1 MAGWDLHPLEKRRL
15 TTAHTHSGHSPTA
28 PEARL
33 HHQKQIRCADPLVS
47 MPTAERPK
55 AMHVRNMILC
65 LATVFLLA
73 AAFLWATY
81 DPDMTSGES
90 SELMEAYNSYNTLY
104 QQGRYSEAEPYAKE
118 ALRLGTE
125 ELGPNDP
132 TTAALLDNLAL
143 LYEAQGHYAEA
154 EPLYQRSLA
163 IKEKALG
170 PEHPDVAGSLENYAA
185 LLRQTARADE
195 AERMEVRAKA
205 IRAASQ
211 ELAASDI
218 VKIMITYYENELI
231 FKRDYLGKTLIA
243 TMFFD
248 NVGGAAFGGGYFVRF
263 DGTNG
268 SAGLTCS
275 FSETLPNK
283 VIDWDAGKSVSL
295 TGVVYDVVL
304 STLYLKRCRFK

>member
-1 MAGWDLHPLEKRRL
+1 
-15 TTAHTHSGHSPTA
+15 
-28 PEARL
+28 
-33 HHQKQIRCADPLVS
+33 
-47 MPTAERPK
+47 
-55 AMHVRNMILC
+55 MHVQNMILC
-65 LATVFLLA
+65 LVTVFLLA
-73 AAFLWATY
+73 AAYLWATY
-81 DPDMTSGES
+81 DPDMTSGEL

-143 LYEAQGHYAEA
+143 LYEAQGYYAEA

-163 IKEKALG
+163 IREKALG
-170 PEHPDVAGSLENYAA
+170 PEHPDVTASLENYAE
-185 LLRQTARADE
+185 LLRETGREDKAEEME
-195 AERMEVRAKA
+195 ARAKA
-205 IRAASQ
+205 IGAGSQ

-218 VKIMITYYENELI
+218 VRIIETYYENESK
-231 FKRDYLGKTLIA
+231 FKRDYVGKTLMA

-248 NVGGAAFGGGYFVRF
+248 NVGGAAFGGGYFVGF
-263 DGTNG
+263 DGISG
-268 SAGLTCS
+268 SAGLTCR

>member
-1 MAGWDLHPLEKRRL
+1 
-15 TTAHTHSGHSPTA
+15 
-28 PEARL
+28 
-33 HHQKQIRCADPLVS
+33 

-55 AMHVRNMILC
+55 ALHVRNMIFC

-73 AAFLWATY
+73 AAFVWATF
-81 DPDMTSGES
+81 DPDMTSGEPA
-90 SELMEAYNSYNTLY
+90 ELMEAYNRYDALY
-104 QQGRYSEAEPYAKE
+104 RQGRYAEAEPHAKE

-132 TTAALLDNLAL
+132 TTAALIDNLAL

-154 EPLYQRSLA
+154 EPLHQRSLA
-163 IKEKALG
+163 IKEKTLG
-170 PEHPDVAGSLENYAA
+170 PEHPDVAGSLDNYAA

-195 AERMEVRAKA
+195 AKRMEARAKA
-205 IRAASQ
+205 IHAASQ

-218 VKIMITYYENELI
+218 VKIIITYHENELQ

-248 NVGGAAFGGGYFVRF
+248 NVGGAAFGGGHFVRF
-263 DGTNG
+263 DGING

-275 FSETLPNK
+275 FSEALPHEVN
-283 VIDWDAGKSVSL
+283 DWDTGKAVSL

>member
-1 MAGWDLHPLEKRRL
+1 
-15 TTAHTHSGHSPTA
+15 
-28 PEARL
+28 
-33 HHQKQIRCADPLVS
+33 

-73 AAFLWATY
+73 AAFVWATY

-90 SELMEAYNSYNTLY
+90 SELIEAYNSYNTLY

-118 ALRLGTE
+118 ALKLVTE
-125 ELGPNDP
+125 EFGPNDP
-132 TTAALLDNLAL
+132 NTAALLDSLAL
-143 LYEAQGHYAEA
+143 LYQAQGHYAEA

-163 IKEKALG
+163 IWEKALG

-195 AERMEVRAKA
+195 AERMEARAKA

-211 ELAASDI
+211 QLAASDI
-218 VKIMITYYENELI
+218 VKIITTYHENESK
-231 FKRDYLGKTLIA
+231 FKRDYLGRTLTA
-243 TMFFD
+243 TMYFA
-248 NVGGAAFGGGYFVRF
+248 NAGGAAFGGGNFVGF
-263 DGTNG
+263 DGING
-268 SAGLTCS
+268 SAGLTCR
-275 FSETLPNK
+275 FSETPPNEI
-283 VIDWDAGKSVSL
+283 IDWDAGKSVSL

-304 STLYLKRCRFK
+304 STLYLKRCSFK